1 MLKFYTTYAI
11 YEDGLAHACEPTD
24 NFDKAVD
31 AYAETKDA
39 GYPSFVYII
48 GLWRGGSSPFTHDVT
63 IDAQNRFIDRLN
75 ERGQEHPRW
84 LA

>member
-1 MLKFYTTYAI
+1 MQSFYTTYAI
-11 YEDGLAHACEPTD
+11 YEDGLAHACEPTGD
-24 NFDKAVD
+24 FDKAVD
-31 AYAETKDA
+31 AYAEAKDA
-39 GYPSFVYII
+39 GYPAFIYFI
-48 GLWRGGSSPFTHDVT
+48 GLENSGISRTLDVT

>member
-11 YEDGLAHACEPTD
+11 YEDGLAHACDPTD

-39 GYPSFVYII
+39 GYTSFVFFIAMDH
-48 GLWRGGSSPFTHDVT
+48 GEDSNTHDVT
-63 IDAQNRFIDRLN
+63 LDAQNRLIDRLN

>member
-1 MLKFYTTYAI
+1 MLEFYTTYAI
-11 YEDGLAHACEPTD
+11 YEDGLAHACDPTD

-39 GYPSFVYII
+39 GYTSFVFFIAMDH
-48 GLWRGGSSPFTHDVT
+48 GEDSNTHDVT
-63 IDAQNRFIDRLN
+63 LDAQNRLIDRLN

>member
-11 YEDGLAHACEPTD
+11 YEDGLAHACEPTG
-24 NFDKAVD
+24 NFDDAVD

-39 GYPSFVYII
+39 GYPSFVFFIS
-48 GLWRGGSSPFTHDVT
+48 LNHGGDSKTIDVT
-63 IDAQNRFIDRLN
+63 INAQINLIDRLN

-84 LA
+84 LV

>member
-1 MLKFYTTYAI
+1 MLEFYTTYAI
-11 YEDGLAHACEPTD
+11 YEEGLAHACEPTD

-39 GYPSFVYII
+39 GYPSFVFFIAMDYD
-48 GLWRGGSSPFTHDVT
+48 GPSNTLDVT
-63 IDAQNRFIDRLN
+63 IDAQNCFIDRLN

>member
-1 MLKFYTTYAI
+1 MHRFYTTYAM
-11 YEDGLAHACEPTD
+11 YEDGLAHACDPTTD
-24 NFDKAVD
+24 FDKAID

-39 GYPSFVYII
+39 GYPSAVYII
-48 GLWRGGSSPFTHDVT
+48 DLEHDGPSNTSDVT
-63 IDAQNRFIDRLN
+63 IDAQIRFIDRLN